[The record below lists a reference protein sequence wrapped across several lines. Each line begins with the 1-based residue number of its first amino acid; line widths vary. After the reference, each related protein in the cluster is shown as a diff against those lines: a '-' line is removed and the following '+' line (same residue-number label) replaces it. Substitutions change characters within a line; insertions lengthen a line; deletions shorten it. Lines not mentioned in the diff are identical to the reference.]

1 MSKKSDDD
9 NHSNQMNPNHDEYY
23 HSRGEDERP
32 DDWEERTESD
42 ETD

>member
-23 HSRGEDERP
+23 HSRGEVERP